1 MLMFVFFCFFVFFL
15 IEGELGAMFTVCVLA
30 MAVVVKPATAFS
42 DKLRNRSRM
51 ILPGLVISAGCLAVQ
66 PMCGAVGTYVALQIT
81 RSVADAACVMP
92 NVSPF
97 IIDNTSAEQRAHALA
112 MRNMGQDVGILLGAT
127 SMGVLSQV
135 AGVPAAMYTTAL
147 LQTVAAIFF
156 WTRTR
161 D

>member
-1 MLMFVFFCFFVFFL
+1 
-15 IEGELGAMFTVCVLA
+15 MFTVCVLA

-147 LQTVAAIFF
+147 LQTVAAFF
-156 WTRTR
+156 F
-161 D
+161 